1 MQYQLKLYQSDME
14 FEPIE
19 INPSDIRT
27 LYTYRIRNDKIKSV
41 SKRLCIPSK
50 TIKWSVE
57 HVPYEYIIVKQKKD
71 NVLEYGWGAYRYY
84 ELDRYKSPGII
95 LSFSEDRNKILM
107 IYAEYL
113 ENLAKSYHDDYLKVI
128 ANISEGRA

>member
-1 MQYQLKLYQSDME
+1 MQYRLKLCQSDME

-50 TIKWSVE
+50 AIKFGVDRG
-57 HVPYEYIIVKQKKD
+57 PYEYIIVKQKKD

-95 LSFSEDRNKILM
+95 LSFSKDRNKILM

-128 ANISEGRA
+128 ANISEGK